1 MTRALTAVSL
11 LLLLG
16 ACASLDAKM
25 GSYSL
30 GRGLVTYDDMR
41 RAKEKCA
48 EVGGVVRPKDV
59 GGDMAQLSNYI
70 CEIQPKKADKP

>member
-1 MTRALTAVSL
+1 
-11 LLLLG
+11 
-16 ACASLDAKM
+16 M

-70 CEIQPKKADKP
+70 CEIQPKKADQP

>member
-1 MTRALTAVSL
+1 MRTAIAVSL
-11 LLLLG
+11 LLFTS

-30 GRGLVTYDDMR
+30 GRGLVTYDDIR
-41 RAKEKCA
+41 RAKESCA

-59 GGDMAQLSNYI
+59 GGDMAQMSNYV

>member
-1 MTRALTAVSL
+1 MRTATAISL

-41 RAKEKCA
+41 RAKVACA
-48 EVGGVVRPKDV
+48 EAGGVVRPKDV
-59 GGDMAQLSNYI
+59 GGDMAQMSNYV
-70 CEIQPKKADKP
+70 CEIQPRKAGNS

>member
-1 MTRALTAVSL
+1 MLKLLPITL
-11 LLLLG
+11 LLLVG
-16 ACASLDAKM
+16 ACANINEKM

-48 EVGGVVRPKDV
+48 EAGGVVRPKDV
-59 GGDMAQLSNYI
+59 GGDMAQLSNYV
-70 CEIQPKKADKP
+70 CEIQPKKAETQ